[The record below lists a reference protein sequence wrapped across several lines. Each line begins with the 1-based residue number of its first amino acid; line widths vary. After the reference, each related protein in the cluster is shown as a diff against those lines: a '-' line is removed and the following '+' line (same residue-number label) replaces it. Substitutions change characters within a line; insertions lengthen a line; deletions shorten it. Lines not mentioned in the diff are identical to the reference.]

1 MIVSD
6 GQDLPVVHN
15 HARNYPRDYPMNI
28 TSKSTKTEILAAY
41 NALLKQQQAQVITAP
56 LVASTAKVVYR
67 ESLVLAQDVYKSA
80 TFLCQ
85 WISQIVD
92 ILRQPVLR

>member
-1 MIVSD
+1 
-6 GQDLPVVHN
+6 
-15 HARNYPRDYPMNI
+15 MNI